1 MAMRK
6 AKGRLALA
14 LAATALAL
22 CGCACLILA
31 SMHERASSPR
41 PDPAAENSEPAP
53 ESGDPFPHVDWEYWL
68 SVNEDVV
75 GWVTVPGTAIDQPIV
90 HADAADPQYYL
101 WHDVYR
107 EPNYLGCPY
116 LDADCDPSFSGPNS
130 VVFGHNMGG
139 PDQSMFGDFELFSDP
154 ATAEKHRTV
163 LLQTPTS
170 KMELEIRCVEV
181 VAGWEATNCTSF
193 DNPEEFRFWY
203 EERLA
208 DSDVVLGNE
217 KTPES
222 VITFCTCSYSYWSN
236 ERTIVIASCSS
247 SNN

>member
-1 MAMRK
+1 MAKRK

-14 LAATALAL
+14 LAATTLTL
-22 CGCACLILA
+22 CACACLVLA

-41 PDPAAENSEPAP
+41 PDPAAKHSEPAP

-75 GWVTVPGTAIDQPIV
+75 GWVTVPGTSIDQPIV
-90 HADAADPQYYL
+90 HADAAEPQYYL

-139 PDQSMFGDFELFSDP
+139 GDRSMFGDFEWFSDAAYAADH
-154 ATAEKHRTV
+154 ATI
-163 LLQTPTS
+163 LLQTPEE
-170 KMELEIRCVEV
+170 KMALDVKCVV
-181 VAGWEATNCTSF
+181 VANGGEAVNCTSF
-193 DNPEEFRFWY
+193 ESLAEFRFWY
-203 EERLA
+203 EERISGAALVLDESTP
-208 DSDVVLGNE
+208 DSVV
-217 KTPES
+217 
-222 VITFCTCSYSYWSN
+222 TFCTCSYTRWDN
-236 ERTIVIASCSS
+236 ERTLVLASPRA
-247 SNN
+247 